1 VRSYLIATFALSVL
15 LVLVHALRLVLEGP
29 YVARDPWFVGATV
42 VAVVLAVWAWRLLRR
57 LGNDLKPGR

>member
-15 LVLVHALRLVLEGP
+15 LVLVHTMRLVLERP
-29 YVARDPWFVGATV
+29 HVTRDPWFVEATV